1 MGCATK
7 CPFCSEGAKELASE
21 PPPAAIAEPAKTAIV
36 HNDDQVVVK
45 IKTLCPFSVREL
57 HQGRVV
63 KIDCAGKNWAVKN
76 NEISV
81 QFKNETKPYT
91 IDVMK
96 DILFIDGVDIKKKG
110 ATYEIDAPD

>member
-7 CPFCSEGAKELASE
+7 CPFCSEGANA
-21 PPPAAIAEPAKTAIV
+21 PVAQPAKAEIV
-36 HNDDQVVVK
+36 HNDEEVLVK

-57 HQGRVV
+57 HQGRIV

-81 QFKNETKPYT
+81 QFKNETKPYP